1 MKESECPC
9 ELYTCQQ
16 DMIKT
21 LKVYVKN
28 LEHQLEKDKLA
39 RPTRAQMIPI
49 RGGKFKKELTH

>member
-9 ELYTCQQ
+9 ERYNCQQ

-21 LKVYVKN
+21 LKVYVRN
-28 LEHQLEKDKLA
+28 LEYQLGKDKLA

-49 RGGKFKKELTH
+49 RGGKLKKQRHY